1 MLQRLKLEKEFEG
14 NMYPSRLRQ
23 FYAES
28 DKLDR
33 QRAGEVGGG
42 GAVVEPGRRHVGRR
56 RVNWRKSLQKIC
68 IHLA

>member
-1 MLQRLKLEKEFEG
+1 MVLFMLQRLKLEKEFEG

-33 QRAGEVGGG
+33 PRAGEEGGG
-42 GAVVEPGRRHVGRR
+42 GAVVEPGRPEI
-56 RVNWRKSLQKIC
+56 L
-68 IHLA
+68 

>member
-1 MLQRLKLEKEFEG
+1 MLQRLKPEKEFEG

-33 QRAGEVGGG
+33 PRAGEEGGG
-42 GAVVEPGRRHVGRR
+42 GAVVEPGRPEI
-56 RVNWRKSLQKIC
+56 L
-68 IHLA
+68 